1 MIKHLNNSSPVSDQL
16 FEFVW
21 SFCAVGA
28 WIASLLEQYG
38 FDTLK
43 NKSKGLKIIYR
54 AKRVKVVIRTLLN
67 I

>member
-1 MIKHLNNSSPVSDQL
+1 MIKRLNNSSPVSDQL
-16 FEFVW
+16 FEFVHFVW
-21 SFCAVGA
+21 LALEGS
-28 WIASLLEQYG
+28 SLLEQYG

>member
-16 FEFVW
+16 FEFDHFVRLALEV
-21 SFCAVGA
+21 S
-28 WIASLLEQYG
+28 SLLERYG